1 MKCQR
6 YGGTAMRKI
15 GLGLLACASVVAA
28 LAPAGPAAE
37 ATRTP
42 GRETPRHQKSGPQE
56 PGQRAARAVRDAVES
71 GLTAS
76 STTTIRGTQQI
87 MINVATGGTGIQNA
101 MCRGNRGCDIA
112 QALGMP
118 SAAPSPTPTPAA
130 AAQAVPKARAATRAG
145 TATRGGTATR
155 QAAVSA
161 ARRETGPQAVRNRGR
176 TASAHRGG
184 RAGR

>member
-1 MKCQR
+1 
-6 YGGTAMRKI
+6 MRKI
-15 GLGLLACASVVAA
+15 ALGLLACASVVAA

-42 GRETPRHQKSGPQE
+42 GRETPRHQEAGPQE
-56 PGQRAARAVRDAVES
+56 PRPRESRPREPRPQASGQRSTRAVRDAIEA

-76 STTTIRGTQQI
+76 STTTNRGTQQI

-101 MCRGNRGCDIA
+101 MCRGNRACDIA

-130 AAQAVPKARAATRAG
+130 ALRAGSRAKARGHGGSRRAG
-145 TATRGGTATR
+145 
-155 QAAVSA
+155 
-161 ARRETGPQAVRNRGR
+161 GR
-176 TASAHRGG
+176 
-184 RAGR
+184 

>member
-15 GLGLLACASVVAA
+15 ALGLLACASVVAA

-42 GRETPRHQKSGPQE
+42 GRETPRHQEAGPQE
-56 PGQRAARAVRDAVES
+56 PRPRESRPREPRPQASGQRSTRAVRDAIEA

-76 STTTIRGTQQI
+76 STTTNRGTQQI

-101 MCRGNRGCDIA
+101 MCRGNRACDIA

-130 AAQAVPKARAATRAG
+130 ALQAGSRAKARGHGGSRRAG
-145 TATRGGTATR
+145 
-155 QAAVSA
+155 
-161 ARRETGPQAVRNRGR
+161 GR
-176 TASAHRGG
+176 
-184 RAGR
+184 

>member
-15 GLGLLACASVVAA
+15 ALGLLACASVVAA

-42 GRETPRHQKSGPQE
+42 GRETPRHQEAGPQE
-56 PGQRAARAVRDAVES
+56 PRPRESRPREPLPREPRPQASGQRSTRAVRDAIEA

-76 STTTIRGTQQI
+76 STTTNRGTQQI

-101 MCRGNRGCDIA
+101 MCRGNRACDIA

-130 AAQAVPKARAATRAG
+130 ALRAGSRAKARGHGGSRRAG
-145 TATRGGTATR
+145 
-155 QAAVSA
+155 
-161 ARRETGPQAVRNRGR
+161 GR
-176 TASAHRGG
+176 
-184 RAGR
+184 

>member
-1 MKCQR
+1 
-6 YGGTAMRKI
+6 MRKI
-15 GLGLLACASVVAA
+15 ALGLLACASVVAA

-42 GRETPRHQKSGPQE
+42 GRETPRHQEAGPQE
-56 PGQRAARAVRDAVES
+56 PRPREPRPQEPRPQASGQRSTRAVRDAIEA

-76 STTTIRGTQQI
+76 STTTNRGTQQI

-101 MCRGNRGCDIA
+101 MCRGNRACDIA

-130 AAQAVPKARAATRAG
+130 ALQAGSRAKARGHGGSRRAG
-145 TATRGGTATR
+145 
-155 QAAVSA
+155 
-161 ARRETGPQAVRNRGR
+161 GR
-176 TASAHRGG
+176 
-184 RAGR
+184 

>member
-15 GLGLLACASVVAA
+15 ALGLLACASVVAA

-42 GRETPRHQKSGPQE
+42 GRETPRHQEAGPQE
-56 PGQRAARAVRDAVES
+56 PRPREPRPQEPRPQASGQRSTRAVRDAIEA

-76 STTTIRGTQQI
+76 STTTNRGTQQI

-101 MCRGNRGCDIA
+101 MCRGNRACDIA

-130 AAQAVPKARAATRAG
+130 ALQAGSRAKARGHGGSRRAG
-145 TATRGGTATR
+145 
-155 QAAVSA
+155 
-161 ARRETGPQAVRNRGR
+161 GR
-176 TASAHRGG
+176 
-184 RAGR
+184 

>member
-1 MKCQR
+1 
-6 YGGTAMRKI
+6 MRKI
-15 GLGLLACASVVAA
+15 ALGLLACASVVAA

-42 GRETPRHQKSGPQE
+42 GRETPRHQEAGPQE
-56 PGQRAARAVRDAVES
+56 PRPREPRPQEPRPQASGQRSTRAVRDAIEA

-76 STTTIRGTQQI
+76 STTTNRGTQQI

-101 MCRGNRGCDIA
+101 MCRGNRACDIA

-130 AAQAVPKARAATRAG
+130 ALRAGSRAKARGHGGSRRAG
-145 TATRGGTATR
+145 
-155 QAAVSA
+155 
-161 ARRETGPQAVRNRGR
+161 GR
-176 TASAHRGG
+176 
-184 RAGR
+184 